1 MLILDT
7 EMSDSDLRVP
17 RDGAK
22 ALLLTVLGEFVLPAG
37 GSVWTSS
44 LIAAADALGIGE
56 KNARQAV
63 ARIADQQLI
72 ESKRHGRL
80 VRWSLTDRGRR
91 LLEAGAERIY
101 DFGTASHDWNGEWL
115 VVHCPVPE
123 AQRAVRNQL
132 RTALAFQGFGEL
144 SASLSISP
152 HVEREGALRRTLDE
166 LGLMGES
173 VVLRS
178 RTGSRTEDAELV
190 ARAWSLDELAATY
203 EEFCRSHGNLR
214 SDDPAA
220 TFRATVELVHD
231 WRRLPFIDPELP
243 VELLPANWAGA
254 GAATL
259 FRDRRAAWLPAART
273 WFDANDRLPDRS
285 AS

>member
-1 MLILDT
+1 MTLDT
-7 EMSDSDLRVP
+7 ELSDVDLRVP

-44 LIAAADALGIGE
+44 LIAAADALGISE

-72 ESKRHGRL
+72 GSNRHGRL
-80 VRWSLTDRGRR
+80 VRWSLTERGRR

-115 VVHCPVPE
+115 VIHCPVPE

-152 HVEREGALRRTLDE
+152 HVEREGEVRRTLDE

-178 RTGSRTEDAELV
+178 RTGSRTDDADLV

-203 EEFCRSHGNLR
+203 GEFCRSHRDLR

-243 VELLPANWAGA
+243 AELLPANWAGA
-254 GAATL
+254 EAATL
-259 FRDRRAAWLPAART
+259 FRDRRAEWLPVART
-273 WFDANDRLPDRS
+273 WFEAHDRLPDRS
-285 AS
+285 TS